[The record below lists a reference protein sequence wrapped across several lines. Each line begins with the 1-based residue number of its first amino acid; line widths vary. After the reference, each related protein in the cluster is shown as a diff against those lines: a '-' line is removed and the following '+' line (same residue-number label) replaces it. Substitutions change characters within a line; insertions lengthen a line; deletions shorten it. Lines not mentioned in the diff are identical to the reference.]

1 MLMPATVSS
10 VTGKAKLSLRNLSLT
25 YNTSRGP
32 LPALGPLSFEVA
44 DGEFVA
50 VLGPSGCGKSTLLK
64 ILSGLLR
71 PSGGQA
77 LLDDG
82 VIDKPRPDVGI
93 VFQQPTLL
101 PWKTV
106 RENVLMPVRV
116 LGTYSA
122 ELGRKAEDLLA
133 MVGLGAFAEHYPHEL
148 SGGMQQR
155 VAIARGL
162 IHEPKL
168 LLMDEPFA
176 ALDALTREQM
186 IIELQSIWERTR
198 KSVIFITHSIPEAA
212 FMADRILVLS
222 ARPGRLVHVEQ
233 VSLPRPRGI
242 ESMAAPEFVAICDR
256 LRRLFTQS
264 GGARA

>member
-1 MLMPATVSS
+1 MDL
-10 VTGKAKLSLRNLSLT
+10 GLT

-32 LPALGPLSFEVA
+32 LPALGPINLEVA
-44 DGEFVA
+44 SGEFVA

-64 ILSGLLR
+64 MLSGLLPSSQGEARLGGELIER
-71 PSGGQA
+71 P
-77 LLDDG
+77 
-82 VIDKPRPDVGI
+82 RHDVGI

-116 LGTYSA
+116 LGRYSPEMLSRA
-122 ELGRKAEDLLA
+122 NELIE
-133 MVGLGAFAEHYPHEL
+133 MVGLSQFAEHYPHEL

-162 IHEPKL
+162 VHDPKL

-186 IIELQSIWERTR
+186 TVELQAIWERTK
-198 KSVIFITHSIPEAA
+198 KSVIFITHSIQEAA
-212 FMADRILVLS
+212 FMADRIIVLS
-222 ARPGRLVHVEQ
+222 PRPGRIIHTET
-233 VSLPRPRGI
+233 VSLPRPRVL
-242 ESMAAPEFVAICDR
+242 ESMTAPAFVEICDQ
-256 LRRLFTQS
+256 LRRLFS
-264 GGARA
+264 NKRAMANA

>member
-1 MLMPATVSS
+1 LA
-10 VTGKAKLSLRNLSLT
+10 AANLSLLDLALT

-32 LPALGPLSFEVA
+32 LPALGPIDLDVA

-64 ILSGLLR
+64 ILSGLL
-71 PSGGQA
+71 PSSRGEARLGGQ
-77 LLDDG
+77 L
-82 VIDKPRPDVGI
+82 IERPRQDVGV

-106 RENVLMPVRV
+106 RENVLMPIRV
-116 LGTYSA
+116 LGHYSTETRHRA
-122 ELGRKAEDLLA
+122 DELIA
-133 MVGLGAFAEHYPHEL
+133 MVGLSSFAEHYPHEL

-162 IHEPKL
+162 VHDPKL

-186 IIELQSIWERTR
+186 TVELQAIWERTK
-198 KSVIFITHSIPEAA
+198 KSVIFITHSIQEAA
-212 FMADRILVLS
+212 FMADRIIVLS
-222 ARPGRLVHVEQ
+222 ARPGRIIHTETVALA
-233 VSLPRPRGI
+233 RPRVL
-242 ESMAAPEFVAICDR
+242 ESMTDPAFVAVCDH
-256 LRRLFTQS
+256 LRRLFSKTQAKAS
-264 GGARA
+264 A